1 MTYKVCYWDEVDGC
15 QKERDTTPEET
26 AEIDARRAN
35 PQVFTRSVP
44 TKEQLL
50 AELQALTAKIQALE

>member
-1 MTYKVCYWDEVDGC
+1 MTYKVCYWDAVDGC

-26 AEIDARRAN
+26 AEINERRSN
-35 PQVFTRSVP
+35 PQVFTPPTP

-50 AELQALTAKIQALE
+50 AQLNALSAQIQALE